1 MNDPA
6 QADNGAGQA
15 PRVNA
20 QTTGISVP
28 GDKAMAAVRGLEAS
42 GQITGAQADDIL
54 WLYNFVQAKSLSLEN
69 AGRAVGM
76 SGTTVYRLFTAS
88 YQASYDAVLEK
99 VAKFRALTEERQKR
113 KAIGF
118 VETSTWKKVE
128 AVCRQA
134 LNAQMPAFIYGPSQ
148 MGKTTCLL
156 EFARRNNHGTTK
168 YIRMPASPSFSFFV
182 KTVAAA
188 CSISPYHN
196 SADQLRERV
205 CHALDS
211 RNLLIVDEFHQ
222 ALVTVTDR
230 RAAQIM
236 EFIRE
241 IYDRTGCGIVLSA
254 TRVGEAEIERG
265 SNAGIYDQLRRRGM
279 AKLVLPDMP
288 PASDIRKIAAAF
300 GLPAPEGR
308 VAETI
313 GQMLRAS
320 GLGMYVKYLQSAHVL
335 ATGRGEKPTWDTF
348 SAVCDGMAA
357 LANP

>member
-1 MNDPA
+1 MNDA
-6 QADNGAGQA
+6 EKTEDADRI
-15 PRVNA
+15 PRNSN

-28 GDKAMAAVRGLEAS
+28 GDKVMAAVRGLEAS
-42 GQITGAQADDIL
+42 GQLTARQADDVL
-54 WLYNFVQAKSLSLEN
+54 WLYNYVQANSMSLET
-69 AGRAVGM
+69 AGRTVGV
-76 SGTTVYRLFTAS
+76 SATTVYRLFTAS
-88 YQASYDAVLEK
+88 YAASYDAILEK
-99 VAKFRALTEERQKR
+99 VAKFRKLAEERAKR
-113 KAIGF
+113 KQIGF
-118 VETSTWKKVE
+118 VETSAWRKIE

-134 LNAQMPAFIYGPSQ
+134 LNNQMPAFIYGPSQ

-182 KTVAAA
+182 KTVAMS
-188 CSISPYHN
+188 CSIGVGRS

-230 RAAQIM
+230 RAAQIV

-254 TRVGEAEIERG
+254 TKVGEVELERG
-265 SNAGIYDQLRRRGM
+265 HNAGVYDQIRRRGM
-279 AKLVLPDMP
+279 AKLVLPDTP

-300 GLPAPEGR
+300 GLPPPEGAHAAA
-308 VAETI
+308 VGE
-313 GQMLRAS
+313 MLRIS
-320 GLGMYVKYLQSAHVL
+320 GLGMYVKYLQSAHAL
-335 ATGRGEKPTWDTF
+335 AAGRDEKLTWDTF
-348 SAVCDGMAA
+348 AAVYDGMAA
-357 LANP
+357 LAHP